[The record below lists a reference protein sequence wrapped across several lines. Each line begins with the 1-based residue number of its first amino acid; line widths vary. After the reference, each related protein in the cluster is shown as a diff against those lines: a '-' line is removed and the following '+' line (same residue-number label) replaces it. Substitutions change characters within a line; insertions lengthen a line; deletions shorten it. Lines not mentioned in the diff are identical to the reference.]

1 MYALIADTDERYTYR
16 RLIPSCCNGQAPSL
30 PTSHDHLTCHSA
42 GCSKASSNPID
53 HRLTPTGGSLNIS
66 RILLLLF
73 IALSRLTL
81 THTSV
86 RCQPLFAIILYILTV
101 LPDNKSLVLERSSAC
116 CKHQYTHYKT
126 SNYRYNPKCYVECSN
141 LLHSLI
147 CFLHTHML
155 LSISLYQFSDM
166 VSISCDIASY
176 NLKLELVYFTL
187 HPARD
192 KITVFRIIIF
202 VYKKEYQYASNNK

>member
-73 IALSRLTL
+73 IALSWLTL

-86 RCQPLFAIILYILTV
+86 RCQPLLAIILYILTV

-116 CKHQYTHYKT
+116 CKHQRFHFLGNACAGIINERANDCVVTCIF
-126 SNYRYNPKCYVECSN
+126 PI
-141 LLHSLI
+141 LI
-147 CFLHTHML
+147 WFCIGIFLQ
-155 LSISLYQFSDM
+155 I
-166 VSISCDIASY
+166 INIA
-176 NLKLELVYFTL
+176 
-187 HPARD
+187 HHIPRG
-192 KITVFRIIIF
+192 R
-202 VYKKEYQYASNNK
+202 KKS

>member
-1 MYALIADTDERYTYR
+1 M
-16 RLIPSCCNGQAPSL
+16 
-30 PTSHDHLTCHSA
+30 
-42 GCSKASSNPID
+42 
-53 HRLTPTGGSLNIS
+53 
-66 RILLLLF
+66 RIGFVELVLLLF